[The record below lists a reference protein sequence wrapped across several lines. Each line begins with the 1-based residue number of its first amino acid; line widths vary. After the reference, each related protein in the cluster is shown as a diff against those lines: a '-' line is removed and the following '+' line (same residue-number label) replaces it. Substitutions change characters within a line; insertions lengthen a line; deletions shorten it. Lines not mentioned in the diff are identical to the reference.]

1 MDTHATSYRT
11 YWAAWFV
18 LLLLTVA
25 MVSFT
30 SKPLIIAGIAVKS
43 SIIALWFMHLKT
55 ERWGLA
61 VSVALAILG
70 LTFVLFGLISIDAKG
85 AW

>member
-1 MDTHATSYRT
+1 MTTHATYRT
-11 YWAAWFV
+11 YWGAWF
-18 LLLLTVA
+18 LLLILTVA
-25 MVSFT
+25 MVAFT
-30 SKPLIIAGIAVKS
+30 NKALIIAGIAVKS